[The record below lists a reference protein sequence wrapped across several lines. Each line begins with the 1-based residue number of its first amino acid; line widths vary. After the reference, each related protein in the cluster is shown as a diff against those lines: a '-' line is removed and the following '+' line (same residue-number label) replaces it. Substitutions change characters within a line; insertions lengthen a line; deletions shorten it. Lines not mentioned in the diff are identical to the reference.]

1 VLYFNREIF
10 IQHLEACHRQCMVC
24 KKFYYRKLLKSFHKF
39 LSFLRMHNQII
50 HNFKHVHVD
59 YNPLKGMLVLILSLK
74 LSTVPY
80 AAGAESRG
88 HSRTVWLYIDVNCFP
103 SFIVRWILN
112 FVDQPTHENPE
123 NWYPTNKSDFTVM
136 NV

>member
-1 VLYFNREIF
+1 MYGLEEI
-10 IQHLEACHRQCMVC
+10 
-24 KKFYYRKLLKSFHKF
+24 LLPEVVKIFSQI
-39 LSFLRMHNQII
+39 FLRMHNQII

-88 HSRTVWLYIDVNCFP
+88 HSKTVWLYIDVNCFP

-123 NWYPTNKSDFTVM
+123 M